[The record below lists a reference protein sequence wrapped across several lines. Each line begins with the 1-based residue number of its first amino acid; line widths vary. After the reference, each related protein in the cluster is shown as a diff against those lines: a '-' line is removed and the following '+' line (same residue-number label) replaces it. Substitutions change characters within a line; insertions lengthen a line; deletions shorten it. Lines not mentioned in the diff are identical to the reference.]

1 MLSQALPHSILAV
14 ALQVEGV
21 IIITLLIWGGREL

>member
-1 MLSQALPHSILAV
+1 MLSQALLHSILTV

-21 IIITLLIWGGREL
+21 IIIILLIWGGREL